1 MDVRF
6 SLTNPL
12 QPLRKDDP
20 SNVWMIQL
28 IASDGD
34 VLAAPASFL
43 ALANELPGWVGN
55 LAVLGN
61 LEGESIQPDSFIQGA
76 ENYLKLGCRW
86 LEDLAAPGMSSSR

>member
-6 SLTNPL
+6 SLTNPQ

-34 VLAAPASFL
+34 VLAGQGL
-43 ALANELPGWVGN
+43 NELV
-55 LAVLGN
+55 
-61 LEGESIQPDSFIQGA
+61 
-76 ENYLKLGCRW
+76 
-86 LEDLAAPGMSSSR
+86 